1 MAGRKTDHRRH
12 AQSSSQLWE
21 GNPFVYWLLLILGIV
36 LLIGILAFARSD
48 EELGDTKVMFP
59 VTGTVTKCPLHVKD
73 AVKECHS
80 GLNTVT
86 ELPNSEYSIRIREIL
101 NRDGTYIIRL
111 R

>member
-1 MAGRKTDHRRH
+1 MGVIICIVT
-12 AQSSSQLWE
+12 LI
-21 GNPFVYWLLLILGIV
+21 FVSGYG
-36 LLIGILAFARSD
+36 SD
-48 EELGDTKVMFP
+48 GDTKVMFP
-59 VTGTVTKCPLHVKD
+59 VTGTVTKCPLHVHD

-86 ELPNSEYSIRIREIL
+86 ELPDSEYSSRIREIL